1 MEKFNRLFTY
11 SVLAIVSV
19 IFSNTLQSEPI
30 TGTKKQIVNVGF
42 MSSIKRVDEGKYV
55 GALPDIMRATASEV
69 NFDVKL
75 QPMPIKRLLKSLEIG
90 RLDAVIGL
98 FKRQECEVYAD
109 YLALPIGWGCA
120 NLFVPATKNQQISGS
135 PSSFSQK
142 RIGML
147 RGANW
152 GQRLTDVFTEHQVSK
167 TDVASY
173 SVLAKMLDKGRLDT
187 VVASTDAFQSA
198 ANKLDFK
205 HQFINFPLSNTN
217 SLAMSILVS
226 KHSKLA

>member
-1 MEKFNRLFTY
+1 MLFRSHQHTF
-11 SVLAIVSV
+11 LR
-19 IFSNTLQSEPI
+19 P
-30 TGTKKQIVNVGF
+30 
-42 MSSIKRVDEGKYV
+42 
-55 GALPDIMRATASEV
+55 LPDIMRATASEV

-75 QPMPIKRLLKSLEIG
+75 QPMPIKRLLKSLEVG

-98 FKRQECEVYAD
+98 FKRQEREVYAD
-109 YLALPIGWGCA
+109 YLALPIGWVCA
-120 NLFVPATKNQQISGS
+120 NLFVPVTKNQQISGL
-135 PSSFSQK
+135 PASFSPK

-173 SVLAKMLDKGRLDT
+173 SVLAKMLDKGRFDA

-198 ANKLDFK
+198 VNKLDLK

-217 SLAMSILVS
+217 SLAMYILVS
-226 KHSKLA
+226 KHSKLAQLTQLAVKLSQSLDTLTNNDTIRQIYRRHNKTFDEHCIK